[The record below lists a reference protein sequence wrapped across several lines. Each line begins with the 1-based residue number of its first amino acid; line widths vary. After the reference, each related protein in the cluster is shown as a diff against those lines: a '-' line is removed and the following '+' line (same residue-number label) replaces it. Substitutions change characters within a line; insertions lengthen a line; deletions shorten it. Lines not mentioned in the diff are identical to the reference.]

1 MKVTVLGGGITG
13 VTSAWFLAQAGHEV
27 TVIDRQPNVALET
40 SFANGGQLS
49 VGQSEPWANPHVLPK
64 ILRWLWREDSPLLFR
79 PQWDRY
85 QWLWAAQFLRECLPG
100 RAADNIRQ
108 MVSLGMYSRQTV
120 QMLRQS
126 LGLDYDC
133 LQKGILQLYF
143 SPREMEE
150 GVKAARLL
158 TELGCERNVLT
169 VAEAVQLEPALQQ
182 CQHKLQGATYTPG
195 DESGDARRFTEGLAE
210 RCKELGVQFRFET
223 TVLQLVADT
232 SRVHSL
238 HVRLADGSERLE
250 PVETVLVCL
259 GSYSPLLLR
268 SLGMYFPVYPAKGY
282 SATVS
287 TEGCDGAPVVSLTDD
302 SAKIVMTRL
311 GERWRIAGTAE
322 LSGYDLT
329 LNPVRCQ
336 ALLKRAQYLF
346 PKACRP
352 ETVEYWTGLR
362 PSTPSNV
369 PLIGQTRIRNLF
381 LNTGHGT
388 LGWTE
393 GAGSGR
399 AVAAII
405 SGQEPDIEFG
415 FITPTAS

>member
-27 TVIDRQPNVALET
+27 TVIERQPNVALET
-40 SFANGGQLS
+40 SYANGGQLS
-49 VGQSEPWANPHVLPK
+49 VGQSEPWANPAVLPK
-64 ILRWLWREDSPLLFR
+64 ILRWLGREDSPLLFR
-79 PQWDRY
+79 PQWDSQ
-85 QWLWAAQFLRECLPG
+85 QWLWGLQFLRECLPG
-100 RAADNIRQ
+100 RAAENIRQ
-108 MVSLGMYSRQTV
+108 MVTLGMYSRQTV

-126 LGLDYDC
+126 LKLEYDC
-133 LQKGILQLYF
+133 LEKGILQLYF

-150 GVKAARLL
+150 GARSARLL
-158 TELGCERNVLT
+158 SELGCERRVLS
-169 VAEAVQLEPALQQ
+169 VNEAMAIEPALVQ
-182 CQHKLQGATYTPG
+182 CRDKLVGATYTPG
-195 DESGDARRFTEGLAE
+195 DESGDARRFTETLAE
-210 RCKELGVQFRFET
+210 RCKDLGVQFRFET
-223 TVLQLVADT
+223 TVLQLVADRE
-232 SRVHSL
+232 RVHSL

-250 PVETVLVCL
+250 SVDCVLVCL

-268 SLGMYFPVYPAKGY
+268 SLGLYLPVYPAKGY

-287 TEGCDGAPVVSLTDD
+287 TEGCAGAPTVSLTDD

-311 GERWRIAGTAE
+311 GSRWRIAGTAE
-322 LSGYDLT
+322 LSGYNLD
-329 LNPVRCQ
+329 LNPVRCKV
-336 ALLKRAQYLF
+336 LLKRALSLF
-346 PKACRP
+346 PESCRP

-369 PLIGQTRIRNLF
+369 PVIGQTRIRNLY

-405 SGQEPDIEFG
+405 SGAEPEIDFR
-415 FITPTAS
+415 FIRPV